1 MASNNDSIQK
11 TLFVAI
17 LLCLVCSIIVAGSAV
32 SLKPMQVANKQ
43 LDKNKNILAAA
54 GLLVEGQ
61 SIADQFKQITTRI
74 VNLETSTYATE
85 AELAEITAAGYKPEA
100 FDQRK
105 SSKDDKLSSKLD
117 AEKDIA
123 SIKRLERFAAIY
135 TVEKD
140 GNVET
145 MVLPIHG
152 YGLWSTLYGFVALEG
167 DLETIVGLGF
177 YSHAET
183 PGLGGEVDNPA
194 WKAKWVGKKL
204 YNAQGELAIEVV
216 KGKAAPDDLNSV
228 DGLSGATLTSRGV
241 SNLVTFWLGDD
252 AFGTFLSKARES
264 LSTAKAGG
272 A

>member
-11 TLFVAI
+11 TLLVAI
-17 LLCLVCSIIVAGSAV
+17 LLCLFCSIIVAGAAV
-32 SLKPMQVANKQ
+32 SLKPLQIANKQ

-54 GLLVEGQ
+54 GLLVEGE
-61 SIADQFKQITTRI
+61 SVEEQFKQITTRI
-74 VNLETSTYATE
+74 VNLETSTYATD
-85 AELAEITAAGYKPEA
+85 AELAEIKAAGYNPVA
-100 FDQRK
+100 FDQKK
-105 SSKDDKLSSKLD
+105 SSKDPALSEKLD
-117 AEKDIA
+117 PVKDIA
-123 SIKRLERFAAIY
+123 SIRRLEKFAAIY

-140 GNVET
+140 GVVET

-152 YGLWSTLYGFVALEG
+152 YGLWSTLYGCVALEG

-183 PGLGGEVDNPA
+183 PGLGGEVDNPS
-194 WKAKWVGKKL
+194 WKAQWVGKKL
-204 YNAQGELAIEVV
+204 YDAKGELAIQVV
-216 KGKAAPDDLNSV
+216 KGKAAPGDVNSV

-241 SNLVTFWLGDD
+241 SNLVNFWLGND
-252 AFGTFLSKARES
+252 AFGKF

>member
-1 MASNNDSIQK
+1 VASNNDSIQK
-11 TLFVAI
+11 TLLVAI
-17 LLCLVCSIIVAGSAV
+17 LLCLVCSIIVAGAAV
-32 SLKPMQVANKQ
+32 SLKPLQIANKQ

-54 GLLVEGQ
+54 GLLVEGE
-61 SIADQFKQITTRI
+61 SIEEQFKQITTRI
-74 VNLETSTYATE
+74 VNLETSTYATD
-85 AELAEITAAGYKPEA
+85 AELAEITAAGFNPDA
-100 FDQRK
+100 FDQKK
-105 SSKDDKLSSKLD
+105 SAKDPALSSKLD

-123 SIKRLERFAAIY
+123 SIRRLEKFAAIY

-140 GNVET
+140 GAVET

-183 PGLGGEVDNPA
+183 PGLGGEVDNPS
-194 WKAKWVGKKL
+194 WKAQWVGKKL
-204 YNAQGELAIEVV
+204 YDSQGELAIQVV
-216 KGKAAPDDLNSV
+216 KGKAAPGDVNSV

-241 SNLVTFWLGDD
+241 SNLVNFWLGDD
-252 AFGTFLSKARES
+252 AFGTFLS
-264 LSTAKAGG
+264 TAKAGG

>member
-11 TLFVAI
+11 TLLVAI
-17 LLCLVCSIIVAGSAV
+17 LLCLFCSIIVAGAAV
-32 SLKPMQVANKQ
+32 TLKPLQIANKQ

-54 GLLVEGQ
+54 GLLVEGPE
-61 SIADQFKQITTRI
+61 APKVEEQFKQITTRI
-74 VNLETSTYATE
+74 VNLETSAYATD
-85 AELAEITAAGYKPEA
+85 AELKEISDAGFDPLA
-100 FDQRK
+100 FDQKK
-105 SSKDDKLSSKLD
+105 SSKNPKLSAKLAAD
-117 AEKDIA
+117 KDIA
-123 SIKRLERFAAIY
+123 SIKRLEKFAAIY

-140 GNVET
+140 GVVET
-145 MVLPIHG
+145 MVLPVHG

-183 PGLGGEVDNPA
+183 PGLGGEVDNPS
-194 WKAKWVGKKL
+194 WKAQWIGKKL
-204 YNAQGELAIEVV
+204 YNAEGELAIQVV
-216 KGKAAPDDLNSV
+216 KGKAAPGDLNSV

-241 SNLVTFWLGDD
+241 SNLVRFWLGND
-252 AFGTFLSKARES
+252 AFGTF

>member
-11 TLFVAI
+11 TLLVAI
-17 LLCLVCSIIVAGSAV
+17 LLCLVCSIIVAGAAV
-32 SLKPMQVANKQ
+32 SLKPLQVANKQ

-54 GLLVEGQ
+54 GLLVEGE
-61 SIADQFKQITTRI
+61 SIEEQFKQITTRI
-74 VNLETSTYATE
+74 VNLETSTYATD
-85 AELAEITAAGYKPEA
+85 AELAEITAAGFNPDA
-100 FDQRK
+100 FDQKK
-105 SSKDDKLSSKLD
+105 SAKDPALSSKLD

-123 SIKRLERFAAIY
+123 SIRRLEKFAAIY

-140 GNVET
+140 GAVET

-183 PGLGGEVDNPA
+183 PGLGGEVDNPS
-194 WKAKWVGKKL
+194 WKAQWVGKKL
-204 YNAQGELAIEVV
+204 YDSQGELAIQVV
-216 KGKAAPDDLNSV
+216 KGKAAPGDVNSV

-241 SNLVTFWLGDD
+241 SNLVNFWLGDD
-252 AFGTFLSKARES
+252 AFGTFLS
-264 LSTAKAGG
+264 TAKAGG